1 MIKISRLNKTYNKI
15 KALDNVDLFFEKGE
29 IVALLGPNGSG
40 KTTLLKS
47 ILGLV
52 LPESGDIF
60 VNDKDIKSDFRYR
73 EMIGYMPQT
82 ASYPDNLKV
91 EEVLMIIKSIRNK
104 KEYEDELMNELK
116 IVEMYGKKINTLSQ
130 GMKQRLS
137 ASLTFLFD
145 SEIIILDEP
154 TAGLDPASADYL
166 KTKILNEKS
175 KGKLI
180 IVTTHI
186 ISEVEELADRFIFMH
201 EGRVKIEKGI
211 DKMKVQNNGFR
222 KSISN
227 LFKEYEWS

>member
-1 MIKISRLNKTYNKI
+1 MNKTYNKL

-60 VNDKDIKSDFRYR
+60 VNGKNIKRDFRYR

-82 ASYPDNLKV
+82 ASYPENLKV
-91 EEVLMIIKSIRNK
+91 EEVLKIIKDIRNK
-104 KEYEDELMNELK
+104 KEYEDELMKELK
-116 IVEMYGKKINTLSQ
+116 IEEMYCKKINALSQ

-137 ASLTFLFD
+137 AALTFLFD
-145 SEIIILDEP
+145 SDIIILDEP

-166 KTKILNEKS
+166 KMKILKEKT

-201 EGRVKIEKGI
+201 EGRVKIEDGI
-211 DKMKVQNNGFR
+211 DKLKVQNNGFR

>member
-1 MIKISRLNKTYNKI
+1 MIKISSLSKTYNKL
-15 KALDNVDLFFEKGE
+15 KALDNVDLLFEKGE

-91 EEVLMIIKSIRNK
+91 EEVLRIIKDIRNK
-104 KEYEDELMNELK
+104 KEYENELIEELK
-116 IVEMYGKKINTLSQ
+116 IREMYGKKINALSQ

-137 ASLTFLFD
+137 AALTFLFD

-166 KTKILNEKS
+166 KMKILKEKS